1 MSDDEK
7 YPTFTVIS
15 SLPGFSIV
23 EPAFGKD
30 SDARW
35 SSPRQ
40 AGMADYC
47 HLYYTPILGWIVE
60 VRPSKIAG
68 FAMSPRNYEVR
79 HLTPVIADG
88 LLPDYY
94 GIRHPD
100 GRISI
105 PGFAKFSDE
114 ASLLEY
120 FQEIRRKEKQLG
132 SR

>member
-23 EPAFGKD
+23 EPAFGED

-60 VRPSKIAG
+60 VRPSKIA
-68 FAMSPRNYEVR
+68 ARNYEVR
-79 HLTPVIADG
+79 HLTPVLADG
-88 LLPDYY
+88 LLPDHY

-132 SR
+132 LR